1 MAVLPYFAIA
11 LPLGFGRLSA
21 DEAKSMGVR
30 LLALLMVC
38 WSICFLVVAAL
49 PIAFPVM
56 ESASFFSTSAFEV
69 NEGVDFI
76 NLYIPSNPFRSLT
89 DAVIPGV
96 VVFGISLG
104 IALIRVP
111 EKEKLLGILNCLADA
126 LTRITG
132 FVVKLTPIGVFA
144 LSANAA
150 GTMTIEELSRLQVYL
165 VVYTTG
171 AMMLALWFLPM
182 LVSCMTSFRYI
193 DIFRVARDPMITGF
207 TTGNLLVVLAML
219 AENCKSLFQK
229 YNDEERVHAESIVD
243 VSLPIAFTF
252 PNVGVVLILLFVP
265 FAAWFTGNP
274 MSLVEF
280 PGFLF
285 LGFFSFFG
293 SVEIGLPFLLKNLS
307 IPTDMFQLHIVT
319 LVYIGRVATFVAVMH
334 MAVLAILTAIPK
346 QHEKP
351 SFRRFMYFGLT
362 SIVLLTLTVTVTRA
376 VLYQTVDR
384 SYTKNNVIAGMQ
396 TVLQPLRAEVYTEPY
411 AQDPLPLKEGQN
423 LLDSVDERG
432 HLRVGYDPDGLP
444 FSFFNAKNELVGFDV
459 ELIQAFANDMGYDL
473 HFYPYK
479 KQELKD
485 VITSGRYDLVIG
497 GLMTTPARM
506 RDFLFSPEYLELHLA
521 IIVKESQMDRLA
533 TVDRLKQISSLT
545 LGVLERPYFVSQVQ
559 QKLPNAKIVLLSS
572 PRDFFIGG
580 QSYDAMLMSAEAG
593 SAWTLMHPEYSVIV
607 PPKLLSKIPVAFPVG
622 RNDERFAKVLGGWID
637 LKRRDASIDKLYQHW
652 ILGKTANGNQKRW
665 SVLDNVIFTN
675 KEN

>member
-11 LPLGFGRLSA
+11 LPLGFGRLSV
-21 DEAKSMGVR
+21 DEAKTMGLR
-30 LLALLMVC
+30 LLALLMLC
-38 WSICFLVVAAL
+38 WSICFFVVIAMPL
-49 PIAFPVM
+49 AFPVM
-56 ESASFFSTSAFEV
+56 ESASFFSTSTVEV

-76 NLYIPSNPFRSLT
+76 NLYIPANPFRSLT

-111 EKEKLLGILNCLADA
+111 EKEKLLGILNSLADA

-165 VVYTTG
+165 VVYSIG
-171 AMMLALWFLPM
+171 AIVLAFWFLPM

-219 AENCKSLFQK
+219 ADNCKSLFQK
-229 YNDEERVHAESIVD
+229 YKEDERVHAESIID

-252 PNVGVVLILLFVP
+252 PNLGVVLILLFVP
-265 FAAWFTGNP
+265 FSAWFTGSP
-274 MSLVEF
+274 MGLVEY
-280 PGFLF
+280 PGFLL

-334 MAVLAILTAIPK
+334 MAVLAILTAVPK

-351 SFRRFMYFGLT
+351 SLRRFIKFGLT
-362 SIVLLTLTVTVTRA
+362 SVVLITLTVVMTRA

-396 TVLQPLRAEVYTEPY
+396 TVLQPLRADVYTEPFVQE
-411 AQDPLPLKEGQN
+411 ALPLEDGES
-423 LLDSVDERG
+423 LLDSIDKRG
-432 HLRVGYDPDGLP
+432 YLRVGYDMDGLP
-444 FSFFNAKNELVGFDV
+444 FSFFNANEELVGFDV
-459 ELIQAFANDMGYDL
+459 ELIQAFANDMEYDL
-473 HFYPYK
+473 QFYPYK
-479 KQELKD
+479 KSELKH
-485 VITSGRYDLVIG
+485 VITSGQYDVVIG

-506 RDFLFSPEYLELHLA
+506 RDFLFSPEYMELHLA

-533 TVDRLKQISSLT
+533 TVEQMKQIPSLT
-545 LGVLERPYFVSQVQ
+545 LGVLERPYFVSQIK
-559 QKLPNAKIVLLSS
+559 QKLPNAKIVLLPS
-572 PRDFFIGG
+572 PRDYFKGS

-593 SAWTLMHPEYSVIV
+593 SAWTLMHPSYSVLI

-622 RNDERFAKVLGGWID
+622 RNDERFANVLGGWID
-637 LKRRDASIDKLYQHW
+637 LKRRDGSIDKLYQHW